1 MCVAAG
7 PASFSDTILY
17 HGRRRHPEHGPIH
30 VLGYQNVAVNHATG
44 PNAMLLHLPGTGM
57 TPDNFVDTS
66 HSRNILTDM
75 TAALTPRSAGY
86 GAAPAAAGRAAP
98 PPVQVFEHD
107 IYTVVLATNATLIP
121 DALSLVPEHRR
132 VPVNRPLFD
141 FYAREYPGHA
151 VALCCFDNRDAARSD
166 PLLLWYEPLR
176 PDRVELPAID
186 CHTGEI
192 PEIGAPVEA
201 DHWVIL
207 GFDEPAPSM
216 WPWEST
222 SMDWSD
228 EVRRSPAGPFLPSAI
243 VGRTFTGLLANG
255 DFMIGEADLA
265 AGRTDLMQRVGPDGT
280 PHWLPP
286 VYAPVPPLRRPRRWP
301 FGR

>member
-1 MCVAAG
+1 MCVAAA

-17 HGRRRHPEHGPIH
+17 HGRCRHPEHGLVH
-30 VLGYQNVAVNHATG
+30 VLGYQNVAANHATG

-57 TPDNFVDTS
+57 TSANFVDTS
-66 HSRNILTDM
+66 RSRHILTDM
-75 TAALTPRSAGY
+75 TAALTWRSSAY
-86 GAAPAAAGRAAP
+86 GAAPAAAGGAEP

-166 PLLLWYEPLR
+166 PLLLWYSPLR

-192 PEIGAPVEA
+192 PRIGAPVEV

-207 GFDEPAPSM
+207 GSSEPVPST
-216 WPWEST
+216 WPWQS
-222 SMDWSD
+222 SWMDWSE
-228 EVRRSPAGPFLPSAI
+228 EVRRSPAGPFLPATI
-243 VGRTFTGLLANG
+243 VGRPFAGPLANG
-255 DFMIGEADLA
+255 DFMIHEADLT
-265 AGRTDLMQRVGPDGT
+265 AGRTDRMRRVGPDGVA
-280 PHWLPP
+280 L
-286 VYAPVPPLRRPRRWP
+286 
-301 FGR
+301 